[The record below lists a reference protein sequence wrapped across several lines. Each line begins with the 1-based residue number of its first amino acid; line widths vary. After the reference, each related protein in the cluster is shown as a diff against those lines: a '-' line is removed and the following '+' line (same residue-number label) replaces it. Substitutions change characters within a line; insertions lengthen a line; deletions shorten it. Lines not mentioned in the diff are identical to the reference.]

1 MPRPPLQIGTW
12 GKISRDEVTPGV
24 WRAMARFRDFDGVTR
39 KVEARAAA
47 TSKNDKGGKAERLL
61 IAALTDRAM
70 PAGEDITADT
80 RISKL
85 ALIWW
90 AEFEDADRA
99 LNTRRRYRDIMDN
112 YVSPGVG
119 GLRIREATV
128 STLDRF
134 LKTMRTKHGNATA
147 KLCKTVL
154 SGMLGLAA
162 RHGALDGNPL
172 RDVATIPTNHKEVR
186 ALTVPEVGALRAGL
200 RQWEAAKTQAGRYP
214 TVDILD
220 VVDIMLATGARIGEA
235 LAIRWKDIDLMS
247 DKPTVTV
254 NGTIVY
260 IPGQGLTIQDHPKSA
275 NSRQRYFLP
284 AFAVEMLLRRQIGQL
299 EANPWDVVFPS
310 AVGSLRDPNNFRKQ
324 WRTARDDLGFQWVTP
339 HTFRK
344 TVGTLL
350 EASAGMTVASAQLGH
365 SSENVTRKHYVQK
378 THQAPDN
385 TATLQAFG
393 S

>member
-12 GKISRDEVTPGV
+12 GKISRDEVSPGV

-39 KVEARAAA
+39 KVEARATA
-47 TSKNDKGGKAERLL
+47 TSRNDKGGKAERLL

-70 PAGEDITADT
+70 PAGEDITSET
-80 RISKL
+80 RINKL
-85 ALIWW
+85 AVIWW
-90 AEFEDADRA
+90 AEFEDAGRA
-99 LNTRRRYRDIMDN
+99 INTRTRYRDILDH
-112 YVSPGVG
+112 YVSPGLG

-134 LKTMRTKHGNATA
+134 LKTTRLKHGYSTA
-147 KLCKTVL
+147 KQCKTVL

-172 RDVATIPTNHKEVR
+172 RDVATIPIKHKAVR
-186 ALTVPEVGALRAGL
+186 ALTVAEVVALRTGL
-200 RQWEAAKTQAGRYP
+200 RKWEADKPQAGRYP

-220 VVDIMLATGARIGEA
+220 VIDIMLATGARIGEA
-235 LAIRWKDIDLMS
+235 LALRWKDVDLKS
-247 DKPTVTV
+247 ERPTVTV
-254 NGTIVY
+254 TGTIVY
-260 IPGQGLTIQDHPKSA
+260 VPKQGLTIQDHPKSA

-284 AFAVEMLLRRQIGQL
+284 SFAVQMLQRRQIGQV

-310 AVGSLRDPNNFRKQ
+310 AVGSLRDPNNLRRQ
-324 WRTARDDLGFQWVTP
+324 WRAASEDLGFQWVTP

-350 EASAGMTVASAQLGH
+350 EASSGVAVASAQLGH
-365 SSENVTRKHYVQK
+365 SSEDVTRKHYVQK
-378 THQAPDN
+378 THEAPDN
-385 TATLQAFG
+385 TSLLEAFG